1 MVLAVISN
9 PRENHGKTDAIH
21 HSREADVSGTQ
32 RVRTWYSS
40 EDSLSAEPTINP
52 TIVTASTLTS
62 LVRSSRRPHSTMTIL
77 VRSSPSLNP
86 GHICTTPI
94 VQPTLKTPTIPPSGN
109 IPAAIRATGPKNSTL
124 GSMTMAMANIRYW
137 LSSICWSTLLRP
149 PQELWFSVHFCS
161 QNIRSRNWQYQSFS
175 HAISVINT
183 MVFLVED
190 IVSQVMNWYLT
201 LFQAL
206 SIINTMV
213 SLVKDIIYFVMI
225 RFISGGQYYLIFI
238 CVSIHFFELMLLI
251 IIILILIWVSQQFML
266 VRLSCFLACLSA
278 EFSNVWAVLSLPD
291 PHFILFHYFSLS
303 FFAFNA
309 ILSVVFIFAV
319 KLFLYYVSQSPKRIH
334 TQNVYMYILIHTQNV
349 YMYILMSCPPLT
361 VYDI

>member
-1 MVLAVISN
+1 
-9 PRENHGKTDAIH
+9 
-21 HSREADVSGTQ
+21 
-32 RVRTWYSS
+32 
-40 EDSLSAEPTINP
+40 
-52 TIVTASTLTS
+52 
-62 LVRSSRRPHSTMTIL
+62 
-77 VRSSPSLNP
+77 
-86 GHICTTPI
+86 
-94 VQPTLKTPTIPPSGN
+94 
-109 IPAAIRATGPKNSTL
+109 
-124 GSMTMAMANIRYW
+124 
-137 LSSICWSTLLRP
+137 
-149 PQELWFSVHFCS
+149 
-161 QNIRSRNWQYQSFS
+161 
-175 HAISVINT
+175 

-206 SIINTMV
+206 SINTMV

-278 EFSNVWAVLSLPD
+278 EFSNVWAVLS
-291 PHFILFHYFSLS
+291 HFILFHYFSLS

-334 TQNVYMYILIHTQNV
+334 TQNVYMYIL
-349 YMYILMSCPPLT
+349 MSCPPLT